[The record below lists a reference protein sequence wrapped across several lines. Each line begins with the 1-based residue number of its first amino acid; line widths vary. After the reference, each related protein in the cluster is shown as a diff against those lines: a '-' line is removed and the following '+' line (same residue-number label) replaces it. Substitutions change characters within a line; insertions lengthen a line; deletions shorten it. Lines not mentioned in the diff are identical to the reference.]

1 MKPGTHFKMPYIQYP
16 YIYEVRAKPR
26 VINTTTGTKD
36 LQMVSI
42 SLRVLSRPVAEKL
55 CKFFFFLW
63 TISYFFYCLHLFVKI
78 ISNQAVD

>member
-16 YIYEVRAKPR
+16 YIYEVRTKPR

-55 CKFFFFLW
+55 CKFFF
-63 TISYFFYCLHLFVKI
+63 SYGRYRIFFTVYIYLLK
-78 ISNQAVD
+78 